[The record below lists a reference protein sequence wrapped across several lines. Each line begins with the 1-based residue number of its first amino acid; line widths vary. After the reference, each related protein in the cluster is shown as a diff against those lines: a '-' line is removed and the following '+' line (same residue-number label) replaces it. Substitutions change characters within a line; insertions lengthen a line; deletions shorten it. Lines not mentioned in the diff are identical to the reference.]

1 MKFIFTFQQIS
12 QNCPKDFLES
22 EQFAYST
29 IELCLGYLF
38 KILHRCALK
47 EIFGSCVQ
55 FCFKS
60 CREKIYC
67 ITSGNDINKN
77 SFFYV
82 SDIIKF
88 R

>member
-60 CREKIYC
+60 CREKYTALHLETTLTKIP
-67 ITSGNDINKN
+67 
-77 SFFYV
+77 SFMFQT
-82 SDIIKF
+82 
-88 R
+88 